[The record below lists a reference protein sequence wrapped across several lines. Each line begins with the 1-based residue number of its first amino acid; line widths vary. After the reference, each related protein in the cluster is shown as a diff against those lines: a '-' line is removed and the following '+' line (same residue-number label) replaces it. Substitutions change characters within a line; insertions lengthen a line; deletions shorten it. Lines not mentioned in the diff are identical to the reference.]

1 MTQMYF
7 KINLNRFGELKLKM
21 AQEKKTFRNSVISF
35 VLISLVMYG
44 FVFYIQR
51 QMDDKIKAR
60 KDFLGEI
67 QDRIE
72 ATQSSGDYL
81 SSEDLTTIADV
92 SKNRIFWAKKLV
104 ALAERTSD
112 KIAITHFQFKR
123 GVLTLYGI
131 TQVDKKVKE
140 YSLIDE
146 FIEELKQN
154 DQISSDFPEIYYE
167 QYRRDK
173 EKDTDIIR
181 FQVDCYSSESGKKS
195 LKRSRQ

>member
-21 AQEKKTFRNSVISF
+21 AQEKKTFTNSIISF
-35 VLISLVMYG
+35 VVISLIMYG
-44 FVFYIQR
+44 FVYYIQR
-51 QMDDKIKAR
+51 QMDDRIQAR
-60 KDFLGEI
+60 NDFLKEI
-67 QDRIE
+67 GDRIE
-72 ATQSSGDYL
+72 ETQSSGDYL
-81 SSEDLTTIADV
+81 SSEDLKTIADV

-104 ALAERTSD
+104 ALADKTSD

-131 TQVDKKVKE
+131 TQVDKNVKE

-154 DQISSDFPEIYYE
+154 EQISSDFPEIFYE

-181 FQVDCYSSESGKKS
+181 FQVDCFSSESGKKS
-195 LKRSRQ
+195 LRRTRQ